1 MKTNH
6 NLLVLK
12 QKLAFTQTDFIHNL
26 LYLFIVISVHF
37 TYN

>member
-6 NLLVLK
+6 NLLVSK
-12 QKLAFTQTDFIHNL
+12 QKLAFPQTDL